1 MITQKH
7 INLLTKEIIGCA
19 IEVHK
24 EFGPGMLEKTYEKA
38 LIMLLSEKG
47 LKVQSQVEVP
57 VLFKGK
63 VIDNAFRL
71 DLLVENL
78 IIVELKAV
86 ENILPVHEA
95 QLLTY
100 LKLTKKP
107 KGILIN
113 FNVVNLYRDGQKT
126 FVNDLFRNIPEE

>member
-1 MITQKH
+1 MITQKT
-7 INLLTKEIIGCA
+7 INQLTKEILGCA

-38 LIMLLSEKG
+38 LLMLLSEKG
-47 LKVQSQVEVP
+47 LKVKCQVEVP
-57 VLFKGK
+57 VVFKGT

-71 DLLVENL
+71 DLLVEDL

-86 ENILPVHEA
+86 EKVLPVHEA

-113 FNVVNLYRDGQKT
+113 FYSTNIFYNGQKT
-126 FVNDLFRNIPEE
+126 FITDEYSKLPKE